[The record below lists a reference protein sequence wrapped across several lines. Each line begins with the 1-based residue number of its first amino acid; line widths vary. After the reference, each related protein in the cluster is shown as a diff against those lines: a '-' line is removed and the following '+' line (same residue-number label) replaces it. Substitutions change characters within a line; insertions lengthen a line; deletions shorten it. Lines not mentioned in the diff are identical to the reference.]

1 MKGIEVCLRMSF
13 GFLVKEYSSPLGAL
27 SIQSKAFCT
36 CLSIKGINMTL
47 LLFYEE
53 TIEAR
58 LIVANFILSVW
69 TVFYSLQETFLF
81 LARV

>member
-1 MKGIEVCLRMSF
+1 
-13 GFLVKEYSSPLGAL
+13 
-27 SIQSKAFCT
+27 
-36 CLSIKGINMTL
+36 MTP

-69 TVFYSLQETFLF
+69 IVFYLLQETFLF